1 MGVNRRKLLQ
11 RASGLLAALGISE
24 TLLWR
29 SSSSYYQALAE
40 PTSRKLALLVGINQ
54 YPDGTPLA
62 GCATD
67 VDLQRELLESRF
79 GFNKSDIVT
88 LTDEQA
94 TRAKIEEAFINHL
107 GKQASSGDVVVFHFS
122 GYGRRLNWASSPEG
136 ETRETGETDRP
147 YTLHP
152 VQNSLVPVDGGLP
165 KSDGASSDES
175 NSDGEEVND
184 LLTETLWL
192 LLRSLR
198 TSRAIAVLDTCFA
211 YPGSNLQ
218 GNLRIRSRP
227 SAPTA
232 QPSREEIA
240 LLEQLKTQAK
250 GRNTSLPRILLNATG
265 PERLAAEAR
274 WNGFS
279 AGLFSYALTQQL
291 WRATPATTI
300 KFSLQKATCTVQQIA
315 GEEQQPQLV
324 KGRDLNTWDSIFIPP
339 YQPPAD
345 AAIAKVE
352 EGGKTGLVWLG
363 GLPAKVLDSYGEN
376 SIFSLVSQNSDKTPT
391 GLLQIRSRE
400 GLQAKAQIVGKAEVK
415 LQKGQ
420 LLQES
425 IRVVPRNLKLT
436 VALDPSL
443 ERIERVDATS
453 AFASIPQVS
462 AVVAGEMPADCLFG
476 PVRET
481 ILAQNPNVALP
492 SIPKGSYGLFSP
504 GKNLLRNTV
513 GEGGEAVK
521 SAALRLVPEL
531 QTLRAAKL
539 IRTTANEG
547 SSRLGVRATM
557 EMVEPQEKG
566 LIQAL
571 TRRAPWTVPS
581 KGVLSAAAAEGS
593 ILSLPKGSRISY
605 KLLNYSNGP
614 VYCLLFGL
622 HSNGSAIALYPFFN
636 PPENSGN
643 QPMLEQNLVPPGA
656 SLTIPREDGGSPW
669 SINGPGGL
677 AETHIICS
685 TSPFTQTFIAL
696 SGAMTSQR
704 DMQGIINLRD
714 SLVFAGAVL
723 QDLNEASITSVQSSG
738 ISADDWNLD
747 VNHWATLSF
756 IYRVV

>member
-11 RASGLLAALGISE
+11 RASCLLAALGISE

-29 SSSSYYQALAE
+29 SRSSYYQALAE
-40 PTSRKLALLVGINQ
+40 PTPRKLALLVGINQ

-107 GKQASSGDVVVFHFS
+107 GKQARSGDVVVFHFS

-136 ETRETGETDRP
+136 
-147 YTLHP
+147 

-165 KSDGASSDES
+165 
-175 NSDGEEVND
+175 NSDGEQVND
-184 LLTETLWL
+184 LAIETLWL
-192 LLRSLR
+192 LLRSLP

-232 QPSREEIA
+232 QPSTEEIA
-240 LLEQLKTQAK
+240 LLQQLKTTVK
-250 GRNTSLPRILLNATG
+250 PEPKSPLPGIVLTATG
-265 PERLAAEAR
+265 PEKLAAEAR
-274 WNGFS
+274 WNGFG

-291 WRATPATTI
+291 WRTTPATTI
-300 KFSLQKATCTVQQIA
+300 KFSLQKVSCSVQQLA

-324 KGRDLNTWDSIFIPP
+324 KGRDSGTWDSIFIPP
-339 YQPPAD
+339 YQPVAD
-345 AAIAKVE
+345 GAIAEAE
-352 EGGKTGLVWLG
+352 EDGKTGQVWLG

-376 SIFSLVSQNSDKTPT
+376 SIFSVVSQTNDLTPT
-391 GLLQIRSRE
+391 GLLQIRSRD
-400 GLQAKAQIVGKAEVK
+400 GLRAKGQIVGKTEIK

-420 LLQES
+420 LLQERV
-425 IRVVPRNLKLT
+425 RVVPRNLKLT

-462 AVVAGEMPADCLFG
+462 AVVAAEMPADCLFG

-504 GKNLLRNTV
+504 GKNMLRNTV

-531 QTLRAAKL
+531 QTMRAAKL

-547 SSRLGVRATM
+547 SSRLGVRATL
-557 EMVEPQEKG
+557 EMVEPQQKG

-571 TRRAPWTVPS
+571 TLRGPWNVPS
-581 KGVLSAAAAEGS
+581 KGAVSVAGAEGS
-593 ILSLPKGSRISY
+593 ILSLSQGSRIRY
-605 KLLNYSNGP
+605 QLLNYSDAP

-622 HSNGSAIALYPFFN
+622 HNNGSAIALYPFFN
-636 PPENSGN
+636 PPEDSGH
-643 QPMLEQNLVPPGA
+643 QPMLEQNLIPAGA
-656 SLTIPREDGGSPW
+656 SLTIPREDAGSPW
-669 SINGPGGL
+669 SINGPAGL

-704 DMQGIINLRD
+704 DMEGIINLRD
-714 SLVFAGAVL
+714 SLVFAKAVL
-723 QDLNEASITSVQSSG
+723 QDLNEASSASVQSSG
-738 ISADDWNLD
+738 VSADDWNLD